1 MNGGAEASVNRR
13 RRHQTA
19 SANGVKIANGAMA
32 KPSSTLCYDASFMKW
47 TVADAVHVATH
58 HWMPCLFALG
68 LLFFMAV
75 EYTLL
80 MVPPSS
86 PPFDLGFIATR
97 SLHALLESSPN
108 LNTLFAGLNT
118 VRRLHSLQI
127 WISRSERVRVFFFFL
142 FQISLWVIA
151 ESNLFEG
158 NANGLVSKSDIFTA
172 FFRF

>member
-1 MNGGAEASVNRR
+1 MNGGAEASVNHR
-13 RRHQTA
+13 RRHQAA

-118 VRRLHSLQI
+118 VRRLHFLQI
-127 WISRSERVRVFFFFL
+127 WTNRDTFFFWFR
-142 FQISLWVIA
+142 ISLWAIGR
-151 ESNLFEG
+151 SNLFGG
-158 NANGLVSKSDIFTA
+158 NANGLVSKSDLFTA
-172 FFRF
+172 FLVLVFILH

>member
-1 MNGGAEASVNRR
+1 MNGGAEASLNHRR
-13 RRHQTA
+13 KHQTA
-19 SANGVKIANGAMA
+19 PADGAKGVKVANGAMG
-32 KPSSTLCYDASFMKW
+32 KPSSSKHSCGASFMKW
-47 TVADAVHVATH
+47 TVADAVHVVTH

-118 VRRLHSLQI
+118 VRRLHFLQI
-127 WISRSERVRVFFFFL
+127 
-142 FQISLWVIA
+142 
-151 ESNLFEG
+151 
-158 NANGLVSKSDIFTA
+158 
-172 FFRF
+172 